1 MKIASNI
8 LAVLLILAGGTF
20 ALQGLN
26 VLLGSYMSGRSEWL
40 VIGLIMVVI
49 GLGLLLVTNRPS
61 PKA

>member
-26 VLLGSYMSGRSEWL
+26 VLLGSYMSGRSEWM